1 MFLRKCLL
9 HPRRIYV
16 YIYISSFIE
25 IFTYIHNDK
34 YILQKYDTNF
44 SQKFRWKTSKDKQ
57 QDKKRKRRFSL
68 EPEEKHT

>member
-44 SQKFRWKTSKDKQ
+44 SQKFRCGKQARINNKTKNENAD
-57 QDKKRKRRFSL
+57 F
-68 EPEEKHT
+68 H